1 MSKLKGLLLNRNLIL
16 SLALALGLL
25 LGEGAQWTEQL
36 VLPALAFV
44 MMLSTTSITRSLFR
58 SPATWP
64 APVLG
69 GLAMN
74 YAVLGGLM
82 LILSALT
89 ILEESLR
96 IGFVI
101 LAAVPP
107 AVAVIPFTNFLNG
120 DAEFSLIGT
129 LACYLGAF
137 IITPLIFL
145 SLIGT
150 GLGYQGELLTIM
162 IELIIIP
169 LALSRLLHYTGVAF
183 RIEPIKGSLINW
195 SFFIVVYTVVGLNRE
210 VFLDNPSSLIPVAAI
225 AVASTFLLG
234 YVIEGIGRLLRID
247 PKRVTSIVL
256 LGTLKNAGFA
266 AGIALTIFDEQTSV
280 PSTITTIFMLSYFIL
295 LDFKKRHYEKSL

>member
-169 LALSRLLHYTGVAF
+169 LALSRLLHYTGVAS

-210 VFLDNPSSLIPVAAI
+210 VFLDKPLSLIPVAAI

-234 YVIEGIGRLLRID
+234 YVIEGIGRLLKID
-247 PKRVTSIVL
+247 PERVTSVVL

-266 AGIALTIFDEQTSV
+266 AGIALAMFNEQTSV

-295 LDFKKRHYEKSL
+295 LDFKKRH